1 VDDQNCGIAD
11 LARIVFVRRNW
22 PTKLQS
28 GFTAI
33 ALEMN
38 ASLLVINSEHYCVMV
53 IVRAAVWL
61 FAPVP
66 LVDAVRVSVLDPAGV
81 PEFAGLLLLPHEAR
95 LTTNNARAQML

>member
-1 VDDQNCGIAD
+1 MWLESYSSAETG
-11 LARIVFVRRNW
+11 
-22 PTKLQS
+22 LQS

-33 ALEMN
+33 ALQVN
-38 ASLLVINSEHYCVMV
+38 AYLLVINTEHYCVMV

-66 LVDAVRVSVLDPAGV
+66 LVDAVRVTVLDPAGV

-95 LTTNNARAQML
+95 LTVNNARAQML